1 MRKRGPTVL
10 SLYVRIRSRS
20 PTWELAKSEKLA
32 TATGIGFSSIFIFQV
47 QVQVERNRA
56 LRLRSRM
63 RVDDV
68 RNAMRS
74 VSVKCKSIAVRSY
87 SNCNRNSN

>member
-32 TATGIGFSSIFIFQV
+32 TATGIGFSSIFIIQV
-47 QVQVERNRA
+47 EVERNRA